1 MPTRQRRFAWLLLGI
16 AGALL
21 WAVLALSHGLAPYD
35 GLPFSLVIDG
45 QDVTAELG
53 RHRLDQGT
61 RLLLAGLAVGVG
73 LWLLVALPLAL
84 LAGLA
89 LMLGL
94 VLLVLL
100 GSVGLPLLAL
110 ALVLGLLALPL
121 LLLWWLLRW
130 LLG

>member
-1 MPTRQRRFAWLLLGI
+1 MPARPRRFPWWLLILT
-16 AGALL
+16 AALL

-45 QDVTAELG
+45 QDITADLG
-53 RHRLDQGT
+53 LQRLDSGA
-61 RLLLAGLAVGVG
+61 RLLLAGIAVLVG

-84 LAGLA
+84 LAALGAALA
-89 LMLGL
+89 L
-94 VLLVLL
+94 VLLVVL
-100 GSVGLPLLAL
+100 GSVGLPLLAV

-130 LLG
+130 LIG